1 MNNIDIDK
9 IKSTVVDYKQV
20 CEMLEH
26 IIKRY
31 VENEDNWEVW
41 KHFKGWDFSNN
52 GENIVLHYSYENFW
66 SNTETCLDFGE
77 DIVSTEII
85 LNFYKEHGE
94 NKEK

>member
-9 IKSTVVDYKQV
+9 IKSTVVDYKQI
-20 CEMLEH
+20 CELLEN